1 MVEEVEVEEE
11 EEYDIDLDV
20 EYFIVDND
28 EKDFLEDLV
37 FFWVVI
43 M

>member
-28 EKDFLEDLV
+28 EEDLDDLV